1 MENPDDIGFVFVDIH
16 NPAFD
21 ELSKFIGV
29 NPDPSK
35 LPFVALFEPDNN
47 FNKYHFN

>member
-1 MENPDDIGFVFVDIH
+1 MEKPDDLGFVFVDIH

-21 ELSKFIGV
+21 ELSQFIGV
-29 NPDPSK
+29 DPSK
-35 LPFVALFEPDNN
+35 LPLVALFEPDNN